1 MRSFGLKRWG
11 VAKTYIHICAQVEI
25 ARLEEVKRAMMKE
38 LILETRGKLDEVWVA
53 MRYAHAFSL

>member
-1 MRSFGLKRWG
+1 MGHG
-11 VAKTYIHICAQVEI
+11 EDTHTQHTHTYIYRAQVEI